1 MATLEKIRSKA
12 GLLVLVVG
20 VALFAF
26 IIGDFLN
33 SGSTYFRQSQEKIAE
48 VDGVVIKIQ
57 EFQNRVDEMNEMYKM
72 QTGSTSLPEEYQ
84 TQIRQS
90 VFDGMVQEIVLNE
103 ATSDLGLTVSPEEL
117 FDMVQGENISPMIQ
131 QMQMFVNPQTGAFDK
146 AALLNFLKTIDT
158 ENIASYPADQQAQL
172 LQARQFWMFWEK
184 NIKRQRLEQK
194 YTTLLSKAVSAN
206 KLDAKDA
213 FDASAVS
220 SDMVYAMQ
228 SYSTI
233 PDSTIQVSKSEIE
246 KLYNQRKELFKQKES
261 KVIKYISVD
270 IRPSQED
277 YDNASAEIEALKKE
291 LATTTRVAD
300 LVAENSEI
308 PYMDAFFSENAL
320 DPEMKQFVKTA
331 AVGDIYGPVFENDKY
346 RMFKL
351 VDKTVAPDSVNVSH
365 IMLANTG
372 DEAAVQAKADSLLT
386 VLKDGGDFAALAK
399 EFSVDQAAERGG
411 ELGWFTEATALRGV
425 NEDFKNTVF
434 STAVNGYA
442 IVKSAYG
449 THIVKVTDKTANVD
463 KYKVADIDMTVSP
476 STKTYGNIYNELNQF
491 ISKNRDVDKLD
502 DAAKEAGY
510 SLLSNV
516 TVTTNDQVLGTIRNS
531 RPVIRWAFQNG
542 KGSISE
548 IFECDNKFVIAAVQG
563 TLPEGYRSLE
573 SVTPMLR
580 SELVA
585 QKKGEQI
592 SQAYAALDCLTS
604 VDAYAQAM
612 GASVDSV
619 KFVSF
624 STRRIAGI
632 GVEPKLNAMVSLAQ
646 KGQVSAP
653 VAGNN
658 GVYVFDVYAQN
669 KESKTYDEAAEMKA
683 LDASNMYRF
692 SIQAI
697 QSLVNKADV
706 EDNRIRF
713 Y

>member
-308 PYMDAFFSENAL
+308 PYVDAFFSENAL

-491 ISKNRDVDKLD
+491 ISKNRDIDKLD

-510 SLLSNV
+510 NLLSNV

-592 SQAYAALDCLTS
+592 SQALAAKNLTS

-619 KFVSF
+619 KFVNF

>member
-103 ATSDLGLTVSPEEL
+103 ATSDLGLTVGPEEL

-491 ISKNRDVDKLD
+491 ISKNRDIDKLD

-510 SLLSNV
+510 NLLSNV

-592 SQAYAALDCLTS
+592 SQALAAKNLTS